1 MRLRIPWVLDI
12 ETVSNADDVAE
23 LAVHPSTDRAL
34 SVRGPFFNRLVL
46 RRMLSMFQTDDKP
59 LPGFRG
65 RDDMHRSI
73 EQEKLRRTLDALA
86 DSKDFDRALLR
97 PAIGFVAGG
106 GDETLDDAMAGIC
119 LVLARLFHEG
129 AEDGAQIWENAQIV
143 ASSVRPL
150 SPRGLAH
157 RLLGRDATAR
167 RQILSAVGDHPN
179 GLHAI
184 AITTANIAETLHKMR
199 ALSDEI
205 KTGAAVSPRSPD
217 RFWLLVRT
225 APETLF
231 RHVRATLSLPT
242 SGSILTR
249 DALILLRAR
258 KAQTS
263 EPVLGYEFM
272 SAGWSACPAAS
283 YVVALCW
290 CIWTSAQTDAAGG
303 GPA

>member
-1 MRLRIPWVLDI
+1 MRLRIPWLLDI
-12 ETVSNADDVAE
+12 ESVTKADDVAE

-34 SVRGPFFNRLVL
+34 EVRGPLFNRFVL
-46 RRMLSMFQTDDKP
+46 RRMLSAFQTDGNP

-65 RDDMHRSI
+65 RNDMPRSM
-73 EQEKLRRTLDALA
+73 EQERLRRSLDKL
-86 DSKDFDRALLR
+86 SNEKNFDRALLA

-106 GDETLDDAMAGIC
+106 YGKLDDAMAGIC
-119 LVLARLFHEG
+119 LVLARLFDQK
-129 AEDGAQIWENAQIV
+129 AEDGKQLWDNAQIV
-143 ASSVRPL
+143 ATSVRPL
-150 SPRGLAH
+150 SSRGLMH
-157 RLLGRDATAR
+157 RMLGRDATAR
-167 RQILSAVGDHPN
+167 RQILSAVGKNPN

-184 AITTANIAETLHKMR
+184 AITTANIAETLKKMR
-199 ALSDEI
+199 ALNDEI
-205 KTGAAVSPRSPD
+205 RRGATKNPQSPE

-231 RHVRATLSLPT
+231 RHVKATLSLPT

-249 DALILLRAR
+249 DALILLHAR
-258 KAQTS
+258 KAQAS

-290 CIWTSAQTDAAGG
+290 CIWTAAQDEAAGG
-303 GPA
+303 TSA